1 MSKMSDDWKAL
12 KHQIGIFVGEANNL
26 LKDSEDIDQAIDKAE
41 KRGYEKG
48 FKVNKDDICKDCPYE
63 EFTHKCNGHYTTINL
78 FLELSPSDKL
88 VVRDIISALHRK
100 GETNE

>member
-1 MSKMSDDWKAL
+1 MSKISDDWKAL

-48 FKVNKDDICKDCPYE
+48 FKVNKDDICKDCFCK
-63 EFTHKCNGHYTTINL
+63 EFTNKCNEHFNYTTINL
-78 FLELSPSDKL
+78 FLDLSPSDKL
-88 VVRDIISALHRK
+88 VVRDIINALHRK
-100 GETNE
+100 GES